1 MPGESILSKP
11 KNGGIVQPEVT
22 QEFLNKLPEPT
33 DMPSGLPWVQW
44 RVENTD
50 EFERFLEDF
59 EVRMK
64 RIPGDQLL
72 IQGAWSHWS
81 IQLSPGDCLVLWPAS
96 AERPRE
102 QLGVIRVPES
112 ARFREGTPERYT

>member
-1 MPGESILSKP
+1 MSKP
-11 KNGGIVQPEVT
+11 KTDGLVQPTVD
-22 QEFLNKLPEPT
+22 QKFLNRLPEPT
-33 DMPSGLPWVQW
+33 DMPALPWVQW
-44 RVENTD
+44 RVENID
-50 EFERFLEDF
+50 DFHRFLEDF

-72 IQGAWSHWS
+72 IQGAWAHWS

-112 ARFREGTPERYT
+112 VRFREGTPERYS